1 MIERER
7 INPGLDIGEVL
18 QKKRSHIRV
27 YPVAIRD
34 WQVGAGAT
42 PHFMALLATRG
53 LGELAQSN
61 TVPNIPSYAWKLA
74 SAISRKGYKAGKWRG
89 HASCPAQSPDI
100 TIIMAYG
107 RHPFLIFGA
116 TRSRFGYPR
125 SVQLRGALRTLL
137 WHRRHHA
144 SFSFALIVL
153 CVEPAQVLWSSQ
165 ISGSA

>member
-53 LGELAQSN
+53 LGELAQSK

-100 TIIMAYG
+100 TII
-107 RHPFLIFGA
+107 
-116 TRSRFGYPR
+116 TRSRPVSVPDFWGNQIAFRLSTKR
-125 SVQLRGALRTLL
+125 SIARCSSYIT